1 MEKTVY
7 LIGAGLGS
15 RNTLTVEA
23 LEKIEAS
30 GLLIGAQRILDAFSA
45 AGGGKLAL
53 TDPGKIAEAIE
64 ASQEKK
70 ISVLFSGD
78 LGFYSGAKR
87 LLGRLSG
94 CQVESLPGVSS
105 LSYFC
110 AKLQIP
116 WEDAFLVS
124 AHGRECRP
132 LAAVLNHEKTFFL
145 TGGGWTPAAICGELC
160 RAGLSG
166 LKVAVGERLSYPEER
181 ITELTAAEAALEPF
195 DPLSVLLVLNPS
207 PLKREAVTH
216 GLDDGEFLRS
226 QEPPVIPMTKSEVRS
241 VSLSKLKL
249 EEDSVVYDIGAG
261 TGSVAVEAALQCR
274 CGRVFAIERNK
285 RAAALLNKNK
295 EKFGVSHLQIVE
307 GVAPEA
313 LQGLP
318 APDRAFIGG
327 TGGKLEA
334 ILKRLLCANPSVHV
348 VLNAIALESL
358 SEAVTAFQKLGFQN
372 VDIVQVSVAKSRKVE
387 EYQMM
392 IGQNPVYVIAGRGC
406 GS

>member
-1 MEKTVY
+1 MIKTVY
-7 LIGAGLGS
+7 LIGAGLGT
-15 RNTLTVEA
+15 RDTLTLEA
-23 LEKIEAS
+23 LEKIKAS
-30 GLLIGAQRILDAFSA
+30 GLLIGAQRILDAFS
-45 AGGGKLAL
+45 GSESEKLAL
-53 TDPGKIAEAIE
+53 TDPGQIEEAVK
-64 ASQEKK
+64 ASQKEK

-87 LLGRLSG
+87 LSGRLPG
-94 CQVESLPGVSS
+94 CKVESLPGVSS

-110 AKLQIP
+110 AKLQTP

-124 AHGRECRP
+124 AHGRACHP

-145 TGGGWTPAAICGELC
+145 TGGSWTPAAICEELC

-166 LKVAVGERLSYPEER
+166 IKVSVGERLSYPEER
-181 ITELTAAEAALEPF
+181 ITELTAAEAMLETF
-195 DPLSVLLVLNPS
+195 EPLSVLLVRNPT
-207 PLKREAVTH
+207 PLRREAVTH

-241 VSLSKLKL
+241 VSLSKLRL

-274 CGRVFAIERNK
+274 CGRVFAIERSR
-285 RAAALLNKNK
+285 RAVALLKKNK
-295 EKFGVSHLQIVE
+295 EKFGVRHLQIVE
-307 GVAPEA
+307 GAAPEV

-327 TGGKLEA
+327 SGGKLEA
-334 ILKRLLCANPSVHV
+334 ILEQLLCANPSVRV

-358 SEAVTAFQKLGFQN
+358 SEAVSAFQKLGFQD
-372 VDIVQVSVAKSRKVE
+372 VDIVQVSVAKSRKVGAH
-387 EYQMM
+387 QMM
-392 IGQNPVYVIAGRGC
+392 IGQNPVFVIAARGC